1 MLSNPSMRPK
11 PFKKFVTRG
20 AHNVVSACSLPIG
33 LPPDIVN
40 HMNMTFGGQLRQQII
55 RFMAESRTMRN
66 RAESITSDRLS
77 LASLEDQRQLERDD
91 LHDLAV
97 ELRDVTV
104 EY

>member
-1 MLSNPSMRPK
+1 
-11 PFKKFVTRG
+11 
-20 AHNVVSACSLPIG
+20 
-33 LPPDIVN
+33 
-40 HMNMTFGGQLRQQII
+40 
-55 RFMAESRTMRN
+55 MAESRTMRN

-97 ELRDVTV
+97 ELHDVTV